1 MEGMM
6 VLEVDTEKMGFGKE
20 FLSAM
25 EFPEQLE
32 PLGVSK
38 EKLGKTWGSLG
49 QWKVSL
55 DGL

>member
-1 MEGMM
+1 M

-20 FLSAM
+20 FLSTM